1 MYTEEIKKIALRS
14 NDDKRVWAS
23 GGTISYSYGYKGKY
37 TRRSCLSKANINDYF
52 LMIAQ
57 MKIN

>member
-23 GGTISYSYGYKGKY
+23 DGTISYSYGCKGKY
-37 TRRSCLSKANINDYF
+37 TRRSCLSKANIND
-52 LMIAQ
+52 
-57 MKIN
+57 